1 MIWGRTGT
9 SILMNLETLRQKKKK
24 KKKRNSETKKRFSVQ
39 HVHLQDGE
47 IQIFYQKY
55 TWLEF
60 KRMGQRK
67 IQGYEYRFVSLV
79 GS

>member
-1 MIWGRTGT
+1 MIWGQTGT
-9 SILMNLETLRQKKKK
+9 SILINLETLRQ
-24 KKKRNSETKKRFSVQ
+24 RRAFSVQ
-39 HVHLQDGE
+39 HGHLQDGE

-67 IQGYEYRFVSLV
+67 IQGYELDL
-79 GS
+79 

>member
-1 MIWGRTGT
+1 MKNADTHDMGPNWNFNIDE
-9 SILMNLETLRQKKKK
+9 L
-24 KKKRNSETKKRFSVQ
+24 RNSETKKSFSVQ
-39 HVHLQDGE
+39 HGHLQDGE